1 MWGVLIDTFV
11 VLTMT
16 ALVVI
21 STIYAG
27 DGPLANA
34 TGSNYS
40 ELLASVGLQ
49 KTNLVQIAFSGI
61 FGKFGGNLFVAV
73 CLFFFAFSTIL
84 GWAFFGKV
92 NFQYLFGK
100 KSLMVYY
107 LMVALF
113 IFMGCTLKND
123 LVWEL
128 QDMFNQMMVLPNV
141 IGLLALSSIVVKA
154 VEIRK

>member
-1 MWGVLIDTFV
+1 MDT
-11 VLTMT
+11 MQW
-16 ALVVI
+16 
-21 STIYAG
+21 
-27 DGPLANA
+27 
-34 TGSNYS
+34 
-40 ELLASVGLQ
+40 ASV
-49 KTNLVQIAFSGI
+49 TDRTAIPP
-61 FGKFGGNLFVAV
+61 
-73 CLFFFAFSTIL
+73 
-84 GWAFFGKV
+84 AFFGKV

-154 VEIRK
+154 VEVRK